1 MTNYEANAEILI
13 EIMSEG
19 DSSFG
24 VNDTTGQIAPCNNMA
39 CVNCKFRTMKRSCRD
54 QRTEWL
60 KEEVKPT
67 ITEEVLETVR
77 EVCIEC
83 ADISCEDCVY
93 HTLNDVSR
101 KRETCIAARITD
113 ALKSRFNVTKKED

>member
-13 EIMSEG
+13 ELMSAG
-19 DSSFG
+19 DSSIG
-24 VNDTTGQIAPCNNMA
+24 VDETTGEIALCNHMA
-39 CVNCKFRTMKRSCRD
+39 CINCKFRSMNRSCRD

-67 ITEEVLETVR
+67 ITEELMETVR

-83 ADISCEDCVY
+83 ADISCGDCAY
-93 HTLNDVSR
+93 RTLNDISR
-101 KRETCIAARITD
+101 KRESCISGRITD
-113 ALKSRFNVTKKED
+113 AIKSRFNVTKKED